1 MENIQEL
8 IKKRKK
14 FAEAIEEN
22 NYDLSTVLVGLYADP
37 SHFIYEILQNA
48 EDCEASEISFDLY
61 DDKLVIKHNGKDF
74 NENDIETITA
84 IALKE
89 NEKKDQ
95 NDKIGR
101 FGIGFKSVYAIT
113 SNPHIQSGKYDFVIT
128 QFVLPNDFSDNNSYK
143 ETIITLPFDHNLR
156 SKAEIY
162 EMIFKKLES
171 FEIYNL
177 LFLSNLKSISFIYN
191 NQKEIITRKSVKY
204 KNSDFAEKVTLSL
217 NGNKIEYL
225 MFKSEVKHA
234 DFQKLVNK
242 QYCAVAFQINEAG
255 EIIKSDTSNLFVFF
269 ETGYETYLNFL
280 IQAPFITT
288 PARDNINTESSL
300 NIELIEEIND
310 LVVKTLRFFSDNN
323 LVTIGFLEQLPLEN
337 PVNEKGKVIYK
348 KVFDTV
354 KSELKI
360 GRSYIPTITPEN
372 IKPVNEV
379 ALVRG
384 RELISILSSVEDLEE
399 LFGIKYW
406 VNTEITTDKTPKLYN
421 YFRKELEIAEYGP
434 EEFARR
440 TTKEYFERKPDS
452 WVMKLYE
459 FLNGRQESLWRAGSG
474 SYEGVLRRKPFIR
487 LENGQH
493 KQPFDEKGRPAV
505 FLPFDGNKLDFD
517 IIKNEVIKSK
527 ASSEFIKDKLGIQA
541 PNIFDEIKY
550 QILPQY
556 SRSDSNVSYDL
567 HVQHMAAILEFYNNT
582 GDYYKQELKRLIT
595 EQRLKLFI
603 VKDNQS
609 DTVSYQNYINTYLY
623 DERLKNYFRFTNKI
637 FFLDLD
643 KYKALPFDQ
652 FITFCKDLS
661 IVDYP
666 RIFSFDPKFDY
677 NKKRF
682 LRENSAHYDKEI
694 TTNRGETIIDYKL
707 HGLNDIINNE
717 NFNVDDSVL
726 IWEIICRRI
735 SKRSNRVDYE
745 KGRYEWFYKYERATS
760 FTSNYILNL
769 REKKWLYLKDDKE
782 NPSIPSEI
790 MLTDLADD
798 YEITSEAGLNL
809 VEILNFKQDDLINSI
824 NQIPEEFREPFV
836 KFATALELSREKGV
850 DFKDLLDKA
859 IATLDQIDLKDE
871 IENAPE
877 LSEVDV
883 KELPYEKFDNSNLDV
898 NEEASDSN
906 DDEKGQENGDNK
918 ENKSKPIPTLSQE
931 AKNKIG
937 ERGEKIA
944 FSEYLKKKYSATN
957 KLIAEEENKLIFEEP
972 NGNQIEIIHLNA
984 DTLKQGTGCDII
996 IKRADEIIEY
1006 IEVKSTE
1013 TDSRT
1018 LYQVTGNQ
1026 WALAHRLF
1034 NEKRGNDY
1042 KIFVVRKVFDI
1053 NPTVTEIVNPIRLW
1067 KDGLLKAHPVNFEL

>member
-14 FAEAIEEN
+14 FAEVIEEN

-48 EDCEASEISFDLY
+48 EDCEATEISFELY

-89 NEKKDQ
+89 NEKKEQ

-128 QFVLPNDFSDNNSYK
+128 QFVLPNNFSDNNSYI
-143 ETIITLPFDHNLR
+143 ETTITLPFDHNQR
-156 SKAEIY
+156 SSTEIY
-162 EMIFKKLES
+162 EMILKKFES

-177 LFLSNLKSISFIYN
+177 LFLSNLGSITFIYN
-191 NQKEIITRKSVKY
+191 NQKEIITRKSLKF
-204 KNSDFAEKVTLSL
+204 KNSDSAEKVTLSL
-217 NGNKIEYL
+217 NGSKIEYL
-225 MFKSEVKHA
+225 LFKSEVRHA
-234 DFQKLVNK
+234 DFQKLKNK

-255 EIIKSDTSNLFVFF
+255 EIVKSDTSNLFVFF

-288 PARDNINTESSL
+288 PARDNINTENSL

-310 LVVKTLRFFSDNN
+310 LIVKTLMFFSDNN
-323 LVTIGFLEQLPLEN
+323 LITIGFLEQLPMEN
-337 PVNEKGKVIYK
+337 PGNEKGKVIYR
-348 KVFDTV
+348 KVFDSV
-354 KSELKI
+354 KLELKS
-360 GRSYIPTITPEN
+360 GRNYIPTITPN
-372 IKPVNEV
+372 SIRPVKDV

-384 RELISILSSVEDLEE
+384 RELISVLSSVEDLEE

-406 VNTEITTDKTPKLYN
+406 VNTDITTDKYTKIFE
-421 YFRKELEIAEYGP
+421 YFRRELQIQEIGP
-434 EEFARR
+434 EEFSRK
-440 TTKEYFERKPDS
+440 TTKEFFERKSDS
-452 WVMKLYE
+452 WIMKLYE
-459 FLNGRQESLWRAGSG
+459 YLNGRLEYLWRAGSG
-474 SYEGVLRRKPFIR
+474 SNEGVMRRKPFIR

-517 IIKNEVIKSK
+517 IIKSEVIKSK
-527 ASSEFIKDKLGIQA
+527 ASREFIKDKLGIQE

-550 QILPQY
+550 QILTQY
-556 SRSDSNVSYDL
+556 SRPESNISFDL
-567 HVQHMAAILEFYNNT
+567 HGQHMAAILEFYNNSS
-582 GDYYKQELKRLIT
+582 DYYKQEIKRLIT
-595 EQRLKLFI
+595 EQRLKFFL

-609 DTVSYQNYINTYLY
+609 DSVSYQNYINTYLF
-623 DERLKNYFRFTNKI
+623 DDILKNYFRFTRNI

-643 KYKALPFDQ
+643 KYKLLPLDQ
-652 FITFCKDLS
+652 FKAFCEDLS

-694 TTNRGETIIDYKL
+694 TTHRGETIIDYKL
-707 HGLNDIINNE
+707 HGLNDILSNKD
-717 NFNVDDSVL
+717 FNYDDSVL
-726 IWEIICRRI
+726 IWEVICRRI
-735 SKRSNRVDYE
+735 TRRSNRIDYE

-760 FTSNYILNL
+760 FTSNYIMNL
-769 REKKWLYLKDDKE
+769 KENKWLYLKDDKE
-782 NPSIPSEI
+782 TPFIPSEI

-809 VEILNFKQDDLINSI
+809 IEILNFKQDDLINSI

-836 KFATALELSREKGV
+836 KFATALELSKEKGV
-850 DFKDLLDKA
+850 DFKELLDKA
-859 IATLDQIDLKDE
+859 IASLDQIELKDE

-877 LSEVDV
+877 LSEIDV
-883 KELPYEKFDNSNLDV
+883 EELPFENFDNSSIDINEDTSETDEGGNL
-898 NEEASDSN
+898 NE
-906 DDEKGQENGDNK
+906 DDEREKG
-918 ENKSKPIPTLSQE
+918 KPIRILSQD
-931 AKNKIG
+931 AKK
-937 ERGEKIA
+937 
-944 FSEYLKKKYSATN
+944 
-957 KLIAEEENKLIFEEP
+957 
-972 NGNQIEIIHLNA
+972 
-984 DTLKQGTGCDII
+984 
-996 IKRADEIIEY
+996 
-1006 IEVKSTE
+1006 
-1013 TDSRT
+1013 
-1018 LYQVTGNQ
+1018 
-1026 WALAHRLF
+1026 
-1034 NEKRGNDY
+1034 
-1042 KIFVVRKVFDI
+1042 
-1053 NPTVTEIVNPIRLW
+1053 
-1067 KDGLLKAHPVNFEL
+1067 